1 MSWVTASKDGH
12 GNAINC
18 FTDCKHGDTCH
29 IPKIAGDIGAI
40 MSSVDVGT
48 DGHMAIG
55 TAELHCNGFE
65 RVEASETESASEE
78 KAQASGPADEKPPG
92 DGGGA

>member
-1 MSWVTASKDGH
+1 MSWTTASKDAQ

-18 FTDCKHGDTCH
+18 AIDCKHGLGCCN
-29 IPKIAGDIGAI
+29 IPKISAAIGEI

-48 DGHMAIG
+48 DGHMASG

-65 RVEASETESASEE
+65 RVENTETESASDE
-78 KAQASGPADEKPPG
+78 KAQASEPADEKPPG
-92 DGGGA
+92 AGG